1 MASGSVGMT
10 SIIMNF
16 PWLNQ
21 KAKLFVDDTEKNNE
35 LLQEYKDIC
44 EL

>member
-1 MASGSVGMT
+1 
-10 SIIMNF
+10 MNYPF
-16 PWLNQ
+16 LSPS
-21 KAKLFVDDTEKNNE
+21 AKYYVDVNKNNE